1 MNTLLRA
8 LSLSIVL
15 SCLVQAPQAF
25 ACVCVGRGALD
36 LDAYD
41 AVFIGTALSEVR
53 AERGPRDR
61 IWSTGDAVEIAFA
74 VEASWDDSKDGIR
87 IVRTAAGG
95 GACGAPIQV
104 GERHLVTASVS
115 SSGDLAPLATG
126 LCTHTGPINEETEKW
141 IRGLP
146 KPRVRFDR
154 ADSTA
159 FGHPSVLN
167 ALRSGIPAIQ
177 LPMHRALRA
186 AGPMARTA
194 FEDLLAFAALDN
206 GSTGRSSRQEAVT
219 TLLYIDPA
227 DPRVIKLVDRLV
239 NGREGEPRFRITELL
254 NGIAEWQWT
263 RSPGYPWKENYRV
276 LRVVDISPAW
286 QGVLPEPESF
296 IRDSRIDPNTYLM
309 FARHS
314 EEQTTT
320 LAGDPIAVERAVD
333 LLRVGLRE
341 RLIEAWEHMYPELA
355 PHFDPIE
362 LAGFIEDALVRPE
375 TRQLALDFAE
385 LVPEIDLQVRIEVP
399 GAPAIEGKWRVPPEE
414 WQ

>member
-1 MNTLLRA
+1 MTSALRFAFVVAVCAALLPA
-8 LSLSIVL
+8 DV
-15 SCLVQAPQAF
+15 A
-25 ACVCVGRGALD
+25 ACSCVGRGDLD

-61 IWSTGDAVEIAFA
+61 IWSTGDVVEVAFA
-74 VEASWDDSKDGIR
+74 VEASWDDSKDAIR

-95 GACGAPIQV
+95 GACGAPTQI
-104 GERHLVTASVS
+104 GERHLVTAGMS
-115 SSGDLAPLATG
+115 SDGNLAPLRTG
-126 LCTHTGPINEETEKW
+126 LCTHTRPIDNEAEKW
-141 IRGLP
+141 IRRLP

-167 ALRSGIPAIQ
+167 ALRSGLPAIQ

-186 AGPMARTA
+186 AEPTARMA
-194 FEDLLAFAALDN
+194 FEDLLGFAALDN
-206 GSTGRSSRQEAVT
+206 TSFAGWISRQEAVT

-227 DPRVIKLVDRLV
+227 DPRLIDLVDRLV
-239 NGREGEPRFRITELL
+239 NGRKGEPTVHNTELL
-254 NGIAEWQWT
+254 NGIAEWQWA

-276 LRVVDISPAW
+276 LPVVDISPAW
-286 QGVLPEPESF
+286 EGVLPEPESF
-296 IRDSRIDPNTYLM
+296 VRDGRIDPNAYLM
-309 FARHS
+309 FARYS
-314 EEQTTT
+314 EEPTTT
-320 LAGDPIAVERAVD
+320 LAGDPIVVERAVD
-333 LLRVGLRE
+333 LLRIGLRQ

-355 PHFDPIE
+355 PHFDPLE
-362 LAGFIEDALVRPE
+362 LAGFIEDALNGPE

-385 LVPEIDLQVRIEVP
+385 LVPEIDLKLRIEVP
-399 GAPAIEGKWRVPPEE
+399 GAPVVNGTWRVRREE